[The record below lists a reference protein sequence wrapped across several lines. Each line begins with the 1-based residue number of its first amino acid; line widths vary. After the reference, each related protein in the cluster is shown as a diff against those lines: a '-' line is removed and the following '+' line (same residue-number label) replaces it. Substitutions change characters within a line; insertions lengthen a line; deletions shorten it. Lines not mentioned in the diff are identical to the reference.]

1 MKKTRSIDLGFESRL
16 DMKTRS
22 IDLGFESR
30 LDMKTRSIDL
40 GFESRLDM
48 CSKYHAYDIIDI
60 KTRSIDLGFESRLD
74 MGSTVNTMLT
84 TLWPS
89 MSHCAIVSNIR
100 YPLIKRQ

>member
-1 MKKTRSIDLGFESRL
+1 MGFESRL

-30 LDMKTRSIDL
+30 LDM
-40 GFESRLDM
+40 
-48 CSKYHAYDIIDI
+48 